1 MEKFLGRGSDDSKV
15 RKTEF
20 LDILIHHGSD
30 NAYKAAAYFE
40 KGYGYEEAERIIF
53 EEIGGVKDRQ
63 DCSDFH
69 FTIILYIYY
78 RFYDRL
84 SQQLRQ
90 VIEETALGYRYWI
103 DEPGD
108 DVMWFLVRIMHCCS
122 IHVSTWQESYSRTD
136 CLSTAVSTV
145 KKFADME
152 GRC

>member
-63 DCSDFH
+63 DCSDF
-69 FTIILYIYY
+69 ILQLFCI
-78 RFYDRL
+78 FITVFMTGFPNSFVRL
-84 SQQLRQ
+84 LKRQLWDI
-90 VIEETALGYRYWI
+90 VIGLMSR
-103 DEPGD
+103 
-108 DVMWFLVRIMHCCS
+108 VMMLCGF
-122 IHVSTWQESYSRTD
+122 
-136 CLSTAVSTV
+136 
-145 KKFADME
+145 
-152 GRC
+152 